1 MKLFKI
7 ISYNLI
13 FIIILV
19 LIFELI
25 FGYWFSKNNFG
36 IYMRKERKI
45 NWQTNVNFFG
55 DKHNFFYTRN
65 FWGFRGEEFNPED
78 VKIIFEGGST
88 GNQRFTPENLTIVGQ
103 LNNILIL
110 NNKKTKI
117 YNASTDGKSVTGY
130 INDFLFWFPKIP
142 NFNPEYVIFFTG
154 INDRFRD
161 ETNENLH
168 NLKIADNSFEKL
180 KDYIKNNSF
189 FVDRYKRF
197 KNKYFPKNTLAY
209 DFDNK
214 DLYKEFKYIDY
225 ENAKKLHV
233 NKSSDINKEIKNYKA
248 RLSKLKKVISENN
261 FKPIFV
267 TQILYDGLK
276 DENMYFLNEELKKFA
291 KNNNFFLIPLDER
304 IKMEMYDHYD
314 IIHTTP
320 IGSKKIAD
328 LLFIYLDEFI
338 N

>member
-1 MKLFKI
+1 MANECKF
-7 ISYNLI
+7 
-13 FIIILV
+13 F
-19 LIFELI
+19 
-25 FGYWFSKNNFG
+25 W
-36 IYMRKERKI
+36 R
-45 NWQTNVNFFG
+45 QTQ
-55 DKHNFFYTRN
+55 FFYTRN

-233 NKSSDINKEIKNYKA
+233 NKSSDINKEIKNYKS